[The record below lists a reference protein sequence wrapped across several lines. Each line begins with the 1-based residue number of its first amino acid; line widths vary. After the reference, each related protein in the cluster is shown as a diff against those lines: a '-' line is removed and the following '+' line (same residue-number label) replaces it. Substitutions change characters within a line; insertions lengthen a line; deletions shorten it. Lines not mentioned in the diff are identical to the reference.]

1 MRMSVVFVKD
11 KELEKQEKIFVVI
24 SVLTVVKFMNTLK
37 VGKKILGI
45 EDVISQKLLS
55 MKNDWSVWR
64 LCVKTPLFISNYF
77 TFLNGYFFLA

>member
-45 EDVISQKLLS
+45 DLRKVIMEIVVSQI
-55 MKNDWSVWR
+55 MV
-64 LCVKTPLFISNYF
+64 
-77 TFLNGYFFLA
+77 